1 MVFVQTARSHPSISE
16 ADNFKTVAH
25 FALVCLLNASAPRFL
40 KLSQTKYFFS
50 QLTPACGVRSEE
62 RAEHPNE
69 ALVMTGNIDIADELE
84 TWGFDF
90 VVVG

>member
-1 MVFVQTARSHPSISE
+1 M
-16 ADNFKTVAH
+16 
-25 FALVCLLNASAPRFL
+25 
-40 KLSQTKYFFS
+40 FFTFT

-69 ALVMTGNIDIADELE
+69 ALVMTVNIDIADELE

>member
-1 MVFVQTARSHPSISE
+1 M
-16 ADNFKTVAH
+16 
-25 FALVCLLNASAPRFL
+25 
-40 KLSQTKYFFS
+40 FFTFT

-62 RAEHPNE
+62 RAKHPNE